1 MTVLRASNAPVGL
14 NKGKPNRAS
23 NQNAVLPWVRPADW
37 ITFTTPTSSEQKVI
51 GSVAVF
57 NQDANY
63 IALAC
68 TTTDGSTYTVDWG
81 DGTSA
86 SFASGTT
93 AEKNYTYSSISSS
106 TLSTRGYRQAIVTVT
121 PTNSGATFS
130 AVNLDRRNAAITSG
144 SNQTSNPW
152 LDIAV
157 SAPNATTIAFVVSTA
172 SVTTARLQLCE
183 QVTIVSQSIT
193 NATFLFSNM
202 RSLQSVIISNN
213 TTITNATSM
222 FSVCSSLQIAPFF
235 DTASITNMT
244 QMFNNCPMLQ
254 SVPLYNTANV
264 TLMDSTFNACT
275 ALQTVPLFNTANVT
289 STISMFNGCT
299 SLKSVPSFNTASVT
313 NMTSMFQSCTSLQ
326 TVPSFNTVSVTNMT
340 SMFQSCTSLQNVAL
354 LNTASVTNMTTMFL
368 TCTSLQSVPLFNTVS
383 VSNMTSMFASC
394 SSLITVPLFNTVS
407 VTNMT
412 SMFQSCSSLQTVP
425 LFNTANVTNMTQ
437 MFNTCTTLKFV
448 PLFNTASVTSMS
460 NMFGSCASLQTV
472 PLFNTASVTNIA
484 NMLFACGALQTV
496 PELILS
502 GVSASGNNS
511 LGLAGTS
518 VCLGQI
524 KLTGNRWTQSFSSCR
539 LGATQ
544 LDEMYT
550 ALAVLNPNVTNVTST
565 GSVVTFTVSDIRA
578 FVAGRTVTTTGIT
591 PATYNLTNVTV
602 GTVTPTTGTA
612 GTFTVNNAAVGVY
625 VSGGVATLQDNKT
638 ITVTSNPGTAT
649 DTPSIA
655 TNKGWTV
662 TGS

>member
-1 MTVLRASNAPVGL
+1 MTVLRANNAPVGL

-23 NQNAVLPWVRPADW
+23 NQGVVLPWVRPSDW

-68 TTTDGSTYTVDWG
+68 TTTDASTYTVDWG

-172 SVTTARLQLCE
+172 NVTTARLQLCE

-193 NATFLFSNM
+193 NATYLFSNM

-213 TTITNATSM
+213 TTITNATNM
-222 FSVCSSLQIAPFF
+222 FSTCSSLQIAPFF

-244 QMFNNCPMLQ
+244 SMFSNCPMLQ
-254 SVPLYNTANV
+254 FVPLYNTVNV
-264 TLMDSTFNACT
+264 TLMDTMFSSCI
-275 ALQTVPLFNTANVT
+275 ALQTVSLFNTANVT
-289 STISMFNGCT
+289 SMTSMFQSCT
-299 SLKSVPSFNTASVT
+299 SLQTVPSFNTASVT

-340 SMFQSCTSLQNVAL
+340 SMFQSCTALQNVAL
-354 LNTASVTNMTTMFL
+354 LNTASVTNMTSMFSQ
-368 TCTSLQSVPLFNTVS
+368 CSSLQSVPLFNTAS
-383 VSNMTSMFASC
+383 VSNMTSIFSQC

-412 SMFQSCSSLQTVP
+412 NMFINCTSLQSVP
-425 LFNTANVTNMTQ
+425 LFNTAIVTNMTQ
-437 MFNTCTTLKFV
+437 MFNGCSTLKFV
-448 PLFNTASVTSMS
+448 PLFNTASVTSMNS
-460 NMFGSCASLQTV
+460 MFGSCQSLQTV
-472 PLFNTASVTNIA
+472 PLFNTTSVTN
-484 NMLFACGALQTV
+484 MTSMFFACGALQTV
-496 PELILS
+496 PELTLS
-502 GVSASGNNS
+502 NISSAANNNLALS
-511 LGLAGTS
+511 LTS

-565 GSVVTFTVSDIRA
+565 GTVVTYTVDDIRA
-578 FVAGRTVTTTGIT
+578 FVANRTVTTTGID
-591 PATYNLTNVTV
+591 PVAYNLTGRNVNSP
-602 GTVTPTTGTA
+602 TPTTGNA
-612 GTFTVNNAAVGVY
+612 GTFTVTSTATGTY